1 MAVCAVTSWSE
12 GGTLCPW
19 GGMKGKEAVAEMS
32 VDGAVTKE
40 PLVSHHHLQAQ
51 RKEVRGLVAP
61 GGSTPESPL
70 YSRSQSPDRKRTP

>member
-1 MAVCAVTSWSE
+1 MPLGWDV
-12 GGTLCPW
+12 
-19 GGMKGKEAVAEMS
+19 GKEAGGRVPTDSTE
-32 VDGAVTKE
+32 TKE
-40 PLVSHHHLQAQ
+40 PLASLHHLQAQ